1 MTILVAQLALIVLL
15 FALSAFFAGTET
27 GVYRLSRL
35 RLRIGVEQQKQ
46 TFCLLS
52 KLLHDGRGLIL
63 SLLVGNNLVNYC
75 LTSLVTVMLLNRLDD
90 NHTAEIY
97 ATAIITPTLFI
108 FGEIVPKILYY
119 HKANTFMPALAWG
132 TWLAHRVFTFSGI
145 VPVLKGIAHLLSRLF
160 RSQVNTTAAVDAT
173 QRHQVRQII
182 HETQEEGLLTEQQK
196 EMMERLVD
204 LGNVSIGSVMV
215 ALKNVEMVP
224 IDTAGKDLLEHL
236 RKTTHTRQLVYEH
249 QRHNIAGFINIYE
262 TLASVENDSIRNT
275 VQELT
280 TIDQYKTVL
289 EAIDIMRNRRC
300 SFALVTEHAKPHNKP
315 VGIVTMTDLVEEL
328 TGELTT

>member
-1 MTILVAQLALIVLL
+1 
-15 FALSAFFAGTET
+15 
-27 GVYRLSRL
+27 
-35 RLRIGVEQQKQ
+35 
-46 TFCLLS
+46 
-52 KLLHDGRGLIL
+52 
-63 SLLVGNNLVNYC
+63 
-75 LTSLVTVMLLNRLDD
+75 
-90 NHTAEIY
+90 
-97 ATAIITPTLFI
+97 
-108 FGEIVPKILYY
+108 
-119 HKANTFMPALAWG
+119 MPALAWG

-145 VPVLKGIAHLLSRLF
+145 VPVLKGISNMLSRLF
-160 RSQVNTTAAVDAT
+160 RSQANTTAAVDAT

-215 ALKNVEMVP
+215 ALKNVEMIS
-224 IDTAGKDLLEHL
+224 IDAAGKDLLEHL

-262 TLASVENDSIRNT
+262 TLSEIVENDSLRKT
-275 VQELT
+275 VQELPS
-280 TIDQYKTVL
+280 IDRQKTVL
-289 EAIDIMRNRRC
+289 EAIDMLRNRRC